1 MMKAFDA
8 NDWIYQGWAYER
20 RDVGGAGAKDLLNPD
35 FEPKIS
41 SQRKRRRISPTS
53 GSSRSIRAQ

>member
-20 RDVGGAGAKDLLNPD
+20 RDVGGAGAKELLNPD

-41 SQRKRRRISPTS
+41 S
-53 GSSRSIRAQ
+53 